1 MAHEESVLSSFS
13 LLGPT
18 GLNMAI
24 YKPNPQLQSMNI
36 TIIPHSWKPGR
47 LNKEK

>member
-13 LLGPT
+13 LLGSP

-36 TIIPHSWKPGR
+36 HHNSPQMTT
-47 LNKEK
+47 

>member
-24 YKPNPQLQSMNI
+24 YKPNPQLQSYEHHHNSPQLK
-36 TIIPHSWKPGR
+36 T
-47 LNKEK
+47 